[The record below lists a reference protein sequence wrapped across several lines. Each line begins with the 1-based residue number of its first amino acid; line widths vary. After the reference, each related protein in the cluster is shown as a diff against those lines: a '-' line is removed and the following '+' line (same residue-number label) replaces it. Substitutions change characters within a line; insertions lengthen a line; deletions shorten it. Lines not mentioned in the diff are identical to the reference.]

1 MAAISVLA
9 CESQPVVVEGLRDVF
24 RNCVDLRFLGAVP
37 DLTRARPWIS
47 RLQPRLVLTD
57 AAAGINEVLQFARD
71 VRRASPESRI
81 LLWVAELSETDA
93 LRALQAGVRGVVRRR
108 LPVATLLECLR
119 SVAAGEI
126 WLENSLINLL
136 SNLSPVEKEMALR
149 A

>member
-24 RNCVDLRFLGAVP
+24 RGCADLKFLGAVP
-37 DLTRARPWIS
+37 DLARAKPWIS

-57 AAAGINEVLQFARD
+57 VAAGINEVLQFASD
-71 VRRASPESRI
+71 VRRASPGSRI
-81 LLWVAELSETDA
+81 LLWVPELSEKDA
-93 LRALQAGVRGVVRRR
+93 LRALQAGVRGVIRRK
-108 LPVATLLECLR
+108 LPVPAFLACLR

-126 WLENSLINLL
+126 WLENSFVNLL